1 VGEPI
6 VFAYSK
12 STNDLQGFA
21 YMIESSKM
29 IGDMLFTSLSSCK
42 EAQSKLIP
50 LLYSVSSSNGSGFD
64 FTA

>member
-1 VGEPI
+1 
-6 VFAYSK
+6 
-12 STNDLQGFA
+12 
-21 YMIESSKM
+21 MIESSKM